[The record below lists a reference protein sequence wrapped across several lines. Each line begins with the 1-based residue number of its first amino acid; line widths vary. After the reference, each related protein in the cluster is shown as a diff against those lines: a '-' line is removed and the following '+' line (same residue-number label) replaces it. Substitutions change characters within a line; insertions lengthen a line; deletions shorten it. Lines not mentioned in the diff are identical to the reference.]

1 MFTLMIHLWP
11 VVSVLPSMSGL
22 HQAALMGHTEIMEIL
37 LRAGAKVNL
46 KDNKGNHSNQ
56 SAGHGNHLHNVG
68 NLSFVTMLLV
78 TLEDWTWLL

>member
-1 MFTLMIHLWP
+1 
-11 VVSVLPSMSGL
+11 MSGL

-56 SAGHGNHLHNVG
+56 SGGHGNHLG
-68 NLSFVTMLLV
+68 NLSFVSMLLV
-78 TLEDWTWLL
+78 TLEDWMWLL